1 MLVSPKAVYRILLR
15 ALACSFSV
23 VCLWANDT
31 TVLSLGFSHLS
42 NESEKSSCGG
52 SRGFFLILFEE
63 VRLELGQ
70 ERWADIRIPPKC
82 LSLKAFRD

>member
-31 TVLSLGFSHLS
+31 TVLSLGFSPLS

-52 SRGFFLILFEE
+52 SRGFF
-63 VRLELGQ
+63 
-70 ERWADIRIPPKC
+70 
-82 LSLKAFRD
+82 